1 MTRPANFAT
10 GKISQI
16 SEFGNVLRSWQGCCE
31 VGNGVAKLAMVLRSW
46 QCGLRSWQCGLR
58 IWQWVANLA
67 KWFAKLTKWF
77 AKLAMRNFAKL
88 LKFLCEKRS
97 SQMHSECG

>member
-46 QCGLRSWQCGLR
+46 QWRCEVGNGF
-58 IWQWVANLA
+58 AKLA
-67 KWFAKLTKWF
+67 KWFAKLAMWF

-97 SQMHSECG
+97 SQMHSECV

>member
-1 MTRPANFAT
+1 MTRPTNFAT

-16 SEFGNVLRSWQGCCE
+16 SEFGNVLRSWQSCCE

-46 QCGLRSWQCGLR
+46 QWRCEVGNAVCEFG
-58 IWQWVANLA
+58 NG
-67 KWFAKLTKWF
+67 FAKLAKWF
-77 AKLAMRNFAKL
+77 AKLAMRNFARL